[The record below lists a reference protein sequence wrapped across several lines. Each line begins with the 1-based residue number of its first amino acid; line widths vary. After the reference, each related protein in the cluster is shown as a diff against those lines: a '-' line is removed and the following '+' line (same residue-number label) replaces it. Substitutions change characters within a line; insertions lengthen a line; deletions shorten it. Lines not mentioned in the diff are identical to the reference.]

1 MEVRIGVVY
10 SAKELNLEIEGSA
23 DEVAALVNDGLAGTG
38 TILWLADSKGRRVGI
53 PADKIAYIEIVGEDA
68 AKRVGFGR

>member
-23 DEVAALVNDGLAGTG
+23 DAVEALVNDGLVGAGA
-38 TILWLADSKGRRVGI
+38 ILWLADSKGRRVGI

>member
-23 DEVAALVNDGLAGTG
+23 DAVETLVNDGLVGAGA
-38 TILWLADSKGRRVGI
+38 ILWLADSKGRRVGI